1 MVFSQAD
8 RIGAFKVRWGIGRM
22 KYRVDAGLYA
32 IGEPTAE
39 SPVFVTAN
47 YKLTFDLLR
56 RAIASIDGWI
66 LVLDTLGI
74 NVWCAAGKGTFGTD
88 ELLDRIAS
96 SRLAEVVSHRKLILP
111 QLAGPGV
118 AGYEVKKRSGF
129 QVLYG
134 PVRAEDIPEFLKKVL
149 KAEERMRVKDFGF
162 MERLTLVPMEVVP
175 AVKSGLI
182 AAAGLF
188 VLCFLF
194 AGFSTS
200 RAVGWFVI
208 PAAAIGTS
216 IVSGAVLTPLLL
228 SWLPGRAFS
237 IKGFVM
243 GILSALSVA
252 SFLHSSSILE
262 TVVIL
267 VSVPAMSAYL
277 AMNFTGSSTFTSLS
291 GVRKEMRFALPLEIG
306 GAGAGLL
313 LWFIALLGG

>member
-1 MVFSQAD
+1 
-8 RIGAFKVRWGIGRM
+8 M

-216 IVSGAVLTPLLL
+216 IVSGAVLTPLLI

>member
-1 MVFSQAD
+1 
-8 RIGAFKVRWGIGRM
+8 M

-74 NVWCAAGKGTFGTD
+74 NVWCAAGKGTFGSD

-118 AGYEVKKRSGF
+118 AGYKVKKRSGF

-134 PVRAEDIPEFLKKVL
+134 PVRAEDIPEFLKKDL

-162 MERLTLVPMEVVP
+162 MERLALVPMEVVP

-228 SWLPGRAFS
+228 PWLPGRAFS

>member
-1 MVFSQAD
+1 MVFSRAD

-118 AGYEVKKRSGF
+118 AGYKVKKRSGF

-134 PVRAEDIPEFLKKVL
+134 PVRAEDIPEFLKKDL

-162 MERLTLVPMEVVP
+162 MERLALVPMEVVP

-228 SWLPGRAFS
+228 PWLPGRAFS
-237 IKGFVM
+237 IKGFMM

>member
-1 MVFSQAD
+1 
-8 RIGAFKVRWGIGRM
+8 M

-39 SPVFVTAN
+39 SPVFITAN

-74 NVWCAAGKGTFGTD
+74 NVWCAAGKGTFGSD

-118 AGYEVKKRSGF
+118 AGYKVKKRSGF

-134 PVRAEDIPEFLKKVL
+134 PVRAEDIPEFLKKDL

-162 MERLTLVPMEVVP
+162 MERLALVPMEVVP

-182 AAAGLF
+182 AAAGLLF
-188 VLCFLF
+188 SAFFLQV
-194 AGFSTS
+194 S
-200 RAVGWFVI
+200 RHREQ
-208 PAAAIGTS
+208 S
-216 IVSGAVLTPLLL
+216 D
-228 SWLPGRAFS
+228 
-237 IKGFVM
+237 
-243 GILSALSVA
+243 
-252 SFLHSSSILE
+252 
-262 TVVIL
+262 
-267 VSVPAMSAYL
+267 
-277 AMNFTGSSTFTSLS
+277 
-291 GVRKEMRFALPLEIG
+291 
-306 GAGAGLL
+306 GL
-313 LWFIALLGG
+313 

>member
-1 MVFSQAD
+1 
-8 RIGAFKVRWGIGRM
+8 M

-74 NVWCAAGKGTFGTD
+74 NVWCAAGKGTFGSD

-118 AGYEVKKRSGF
+118 AGYKVKKRSGF

-134 PVRAEDIPEFLKKVL
+134 PVRAEDIPEFLKKDL

-162 MERLTLVPMEVVP
+162 MERLALVPMEVVP

-228 SWLPGRAFS
+228 PWLPGRAFS
-237 IKGFVM
+237 IKGFMM

>member
-1 MVFSQAD
+1 
-8 RIGAFKVRWGIGRM
+8 M

>member
-1 MVFSQAD
+1 MVFSRAD

-74 NVWCAAGKGTFGTD
+74 NVWCAAGKGTFGSD

-118 AGYEVKKRSGF
+118 AGYKVKKRSGF

-134 PVRAEDIPEFLKKVL
+134 PVRAEDIPEFLKKDL

-162 MERLTLVPMEVVP
+162 MERLALVPMEVVP

-228 SWLPGRAFS
+228 PWLPGRAFS
-237 IKGFVM
+237 IKGFMM

>member
-1 MVFSQAD
+1 
-8 RIGAFKVRWGIGRM
+8 M

-134 PVRAEDIPEFLKKVL
+134 PVRAEDIPEFLKKDL

-162 MERLTLVPMEVVP
+162 MERLALVPMEVVP

-228 SWLPGRAFS
+228 PWLPGRAFS

>member
-1 MVFSQAD
+1 MVFSRAD
-8 RIGAFKVRWGIGRM
+8 RIGAFKVRWSIGRM

-134 PVRAEDIPEFLKKVL
+134 PVRAEDIPEFLKKDL

-162 MERLTLVPMEVVP
+162 MERLALVPMEVVP

-228 SWLPGRAFS
+228 PWLPGRAFS